1 MMVYGGETDD
11 GADDSLWSFNT
22 TSFLW
27 NKVTCPKEA
36 FKGWGYTEIGAYSF
50 FHCPKSYTI
59 LLKNVHS
66 SLQLVFSPFNQC
78 PLDQNYKLSYL
89 LCGSAVY
96 LTRLTTARGWRKNS
110 LKRMFFC
117 FFFCF
122 FFFFSVTVGRAQA
135 PRFYFFFL
143 LAIHSVTVRQVS
155 CSITSVIT
163 PWYI

>member
-66 SLQLVFSPFNQC
+66 SLQ
-78 PLDQNYKLSYL
+78 
-89 LCGSAVY
+89 
-96 LTRLTTARGWRKNS
+96 
-110 LKRMFFC
+110 
-117 FFFCF
+117 
-122 FFFFSVTVGRAQA
+122 
-135 PRFYFFFL
+135 FFFL
-143 LAIHSVTVRQVS
+143 PSISAPWIK
-155 CSITSVIT
+155 ITSFRIYCVGVRCTKRATLQLEDEGRTVWRECFLFVFFVFLVSLWAELKHLAFIFFST
-163 PWYI
+163 CDTFSDSTSSKL

>member
-27 NKVTCPKEA
+27 NKVTCPEEA
-36 FKGWGYTEIGAYSF
+36 FKGWEYTEIGAYSF
-50 FHCPKSYTI
+50 CHRPKSYTT

-66 SLQLVFSPFNQC
+66 SLQFFFSPFNQC

-117 FFFCF
+117 FFFLF

-135 PRFYFFFL
+135 PRFYFFFPTCDTF
-143 LAIHSVTVRQVS
+143 SDS
-155 CSITSVIT
+155 TSSKL
-163 PWYI
+163 